1 LVRDELCR
9 LFGLDRARVR
19 VCTARVGG
27 GFGSKQELLILANVA
42 HQELASSGIRTVA
55 LAPGLTD
62 TPGMRDSIGEDYI
75 ERISQTYPGRRLG
88 QPQDIVPLTAFL
100 CSSAASELSGTVI
113 SVRPPAT
120 G

>member
-1 LVRDELCR
+1 
-9 LFGLDRARVR
+9 
-19 VCTARVGG
+19 
-27 GFGSKQELLILANVA
+27 
-42 HQELASSGIRTVA
+42 
-55 LAPGLTD
+55 
-62 TPGMRDSIGEDYI
+62 MRDSVGDEYI

-88 QPQDIVPLTAFL
+88 QPEDIVPLTAFL